1 MNDVFNKINELRLEK
16 SELCMLGQF
25 CRAFL
30 ERDPVITEELF
41 PYIKNSINNSDFKN
55 KIMGLYTKSY
65 ESEKQQIIERIKD
78 RSAHPGAIAFY
89 APQLDSVNKRLELKT
104 FDSLLTYVE
113 GELAEYPG
121 ILEVLANSYKN
132 IHGSED
138 LDYISTNYKY
148 YYIGSM
154 LYNSFMSMKGRTE
167 VLEQKCASIV
177 YDEYENISVDLI
189 KIDSQFSKYKL
200 LSKNEYIRINNDKDS
215 QTIVDSRIGKYFWID
230 IPRKLLLSIEDLID
244 KDLIANISFRVDYIS
259 EFIPAMEEMEF
270 GSKLKFDVSDLPELS
285 KFYSTEKYSNN
296 LWVTHDKSKGSLT
309 FEELVEDF
317 EVFEVFDERI
327 VTQVVHL
334 EYQIENQ
341 EFFIGHLD
349 HEFIVYTLE
358 EYSEREAN
366 HEVKGHKKIKTF
378 KVDDSKIPF
387 TYKVNN
393 EFFLCQVLDSYLKN
407 KDLISEY
414 FENITSASTATN

>member
-16 SELCMLGQF
+16 SKLCMLGQF

-30 ERDPVITEELF
+30 ERDPVITEKLF
-41 PYIKNSINNSDFKN
+41 PYIKKLINNNDLES
-55 KIMGLYTKSY
+55 KIMDLYTKSY
-65 ESEKQQIIERIKD
+65 ENEKQQIIEKIQD
-78 RSAHPGAIAFY
+78 RSAHPGTIAFY
-89 APQLDSVNKRLELKT
+89 APQLDSVNKRLEIKT
-104 FDSLLTYVE
+104 FDSLLAYVE

-138 LDYISTNYKY
+138 FDYISTNYKY

-154 LYNSFMSMKGRTE
+154 LYDSFMSIKGRTE

-177 YDEYENISVDLI
+177 YDEYKNISVDLI
-189 KIDSQFSKYKL
+189 KVDNQFSKYKL
-200 LSKNEYIRINNDKDS
+200 LSKNEHIRIHNDKDS
-215 QTIVDSRIGKYFWID
+215 QAIVDSRIGKYFWID
-230 IPRKLLLSIEDLID
+230 IPRKLLLSIEDLINKGLVD
-244 KDLIANISFRVDYIS
+244 NISFRIDYIS
-259 EFIPAMEEMEF
+259 EFIPVMEEMEF
-270 GSKLKFDVSDLPELS
+270 GSKLKLDVSGLPELS

-317 EVFEVFDERI
+317 EVFDERI
-327 VTQVVHL
+327 VTQVIHL
-334 EYQIENQ
+334 EYKLENQ
-341 EFFIGHLD
+341 EFFISHLD
-349 HEFIVYTLE
+349 HEFIIYTLE

-378 KVDDSKIPF
+378 KVDDSRIPF

-393 EFFLCQVLDSYLKN
+393 EFFLYQVLDSYLKN

-414 FENITSASTATN
+414 FENITRANTATN